1 MSNTSDPRI
10 GIIIRM
16 QKILDEGVQEL
27 QALGLGACQINNWDP
42 TLCTP
47 SNAERVRAAL
57 GENITVSSLWAGWPP
72 PAVWDFV
79 DGPATLGLVPAA
91 YRAERIRALKRGADL
106 AAWMG
111 VSDVTTHVGFIPENL
126 STTEYRDVVI
136 AIREVARYCNT
147 LGLYFNFETGQETP
161 ITLVRTIEDV
171 GLDNL
176 GINLDPA
183 NLLMYGK
190 ANPMDAVDIYGSL
203 VRGVHVKDGK
213 YPTNGRQL
221 GVEAPVGEGLV
232 DFGVLVEKLA
242 RHGFEGP
249 WIIEREISG
258 PRQIE
263 DIRRAKEYL
272 RAIIP

>member
-42 TLCTP
+42 TLCTR

-79 DGPATLGLVPAA
+79 DGPATLGLVPTA
-91 YRAERIRALKRGADL
+91 YRAERIQALKRGADL

-111 VSDVTTHVGFIPENL
+111 VTDVTTHVGFIPENP